1 MFRRVLAVL
10 ALIMTLTL
18 SGCYSIIAGV
28 GVVELGDSDE
38 SGGSGGSGS
47 ADSGKYVIT
56 NTASYPAGKDA
67 FYVDETKCVKSEIE
81 EFHLMALCST
91 TTMYYYTA
99 KSTKTDSG
107 QSGYYCLATYDY
119 ENSGSYTVLVD
130 GYYNKENGNASM
142 ACDIDSDGTGIA
154 CIGSTFVSISN
165 MSLENTFSLSGDQC
179 STIKNAVDG
188 DFICYDI
195 AVSDYYGGLFRA
207 AFIRVP
213 DENSEDDDFDAA
225 VYRIS
230 HSGDTTDM
238 SRVGGGTD
246 SSTANICDSYNG
258 SSGEYMSIVLTESDG
273 EDENTFKFYIDKN
286 EKGSYGTS
294 ATCSIDIDKNS
305 DEESL
310 LGFSLEEMAG
320 SKYLLLLYDNRVEL
334 QKIEYKKKMVGFF
347 KWALRPNSASRIA
360 TIALD
365 NGMNYLSFND
375 TPSIVMQSTSKIYTC
390 SLKNGFRC
398 FTSGADTKTF
408 ANGAYYAAYSTDGA
422 NCTLIGFNTTTV
434 NTTTTT
440 SKNGTVL
447 STKKGTRE
455 INGTDLPFAKVYSVY
470 VGASSFP
477 VNAGTI
483 AVAQPE
489 QTETDTSA
497 ASGG

>member
-1 MFRRVLAVL
+1 MFRRILAVVMV
-10 ALIMTLTL
+10 AVMLTF
-18 SGCYSIIAGV
+18 SGCYSLIAGV
-28 GVVELGDSDE
+28 GVVDLGSDD
-38 SGGSGGSGS
+38 SGGSSGIS
-47 ADSGKYVIT
+47 SDNNNKYVVKT
-56 NTASYPAGKDA
+56 STAYPSGKDA

-99 KSTKTDSG
+99 QSTKTGSS

-142 ACDIDSDGTGIA
+142 ACDIDSEGTGIA

-179 STIKNAVDG
+179 STIKKAVDG

-213 DENSEDDDFDAA
+213 DENSEDDDFEAA

-238 SRVGGGTD
+238 EKVGGGSD

-258 SSGEYMSIVLTESDG
+258 SSGEYMSIVLTESEG

-310 LGFSLEEMAG
+310 LGFSLVEMAD

-334 QKIEYKKKMVGFF
+334 QKIVYKRKVVGIFR
-347 KWALRPNSASRIA
+347 WAMRPNSASRIA
-360 TIALD
+360 TVALD
-365 NGMNYLSFND
+365 NGMNYLSFDD
-375 TPSIVMQSTSKIYTC
+375 TPSIVAQSSSKIYTC

-398 FTSGADTKTF
+398 FTSGGTSTY

-434 NTTTTT
+434 TDTTTT
-440 SKNGTVL
+440 SRNGTVL

-455 INGTDLPFAKVYSVY
+455 INGTDLPYAKVYSVY
-470 VGASSFP
+470 VGIDSFP

-483 AVAQPE
+483 VVQQPA
-489 QTETDTSA
+489 DTSA
-497 ASGG
+497 STQ